1 MNLFGVRNKSKP
13 GFVSEG
19 FTAGNY
25 FLGVEWENLSKL
37 VYFIFHFLSHY
48 MKKKD
53 LILHTYLNLKKNSRL
68 LCSEGMRTG
77 RETIYLNTLSK
88 VHYVRYIQQSG

>member
-25 FLGVEWENLSKL
+25 FLGVEWENLRKL

-48 MKKKD
+48 MKKKRS
-53 LILHTYLNLKKNSRL
+53 HTTYLLKFEKEFKIAMLRGY
-68 LCSEGMRTG
+68 EDWKRD
-77 RETIYLNTLSK
+77 YLSK
-88 VHYVRYIQQSG
+88 HSI

>member
-25 FLGVEWENLSKL
+25 FLGVEWENLRKL
-37 VYFIFHFLSHY
+37 VYFI
-48 MKKKD
+48 
-53 LILHTYLNLKKNSRL
+53 
-68 LCSEGMRTG
+68 
-77 RETIYLNTLSK
+77 
-88 VHYVRYIQQSG
+88 SGKI

>member
-53 LILHTYLNLKKNSRL
+53 LILPT
-68 LCSEGMRTG
+68 
-77 RETIYLNTLSK
+77 
-88 VHYVRYIQQSG
+88 

>member
-19 FTAGNY
+19 FTASNY
-25 FLGVEWENLSKL
+25 FLGVKWENLSKL

-53 LILHTYLNLKKNSRL
+53 LILPT
-68 LCSEGMRTG
+68 
-77 RETIYLNTLSK
+77 
-88 VHYVRYIQQSG
+88 

>member
-25 FLGVEWENLSKL
+25 FLGVDRENLSKL

-48 MKKKD
+48 MKKK
-53 LILHTYLNLKKNSRL
+53 ISYYLLKFEKEFKIAMLRGY
-68 LCSEGMRTG
+68 EDWKRD
-77 RETIYLNTLSK
+77 YLSK
-88 VHYVRYIQQSG
+88 HSI